1 MVAKKVELM
10 VPERV
15 ALKAAWK
22 EHVEVVGSEYEL
34 VVM

>member
-10 VPERV
+10 VPEWV
-15 ALKAAWK
+15 ALKAALK
-22 EHVEVVGSEYEL
+22 EHAEVVGSDYEL